1 MQGVWKVTPGDTGD
15 RRQGREGSEAG
26 SSWAPR
32 AQASGIPLASDAHT
46 PRGALTQ
53 GANRGAVP
61 VLSRPSLVVEYAT
74 SGTILAFLG
83 PVQSVLPQPG
93 GP

>member
-1 MQGVWKVTPGDTGD
+1 MV
-15 RRQGREGSEAG
+15 G

-32 AQASGIPLASDAHT
+32 AQASGVPLASDAHT
-46 PRGALTQ
+46 PGGALTQ

-61 VLSRPSLVVEYAT
+61 ILSLPSLVTQCAT

-83 PVQSVLPQPG
+83 RVQSVLTQPG